1 MTHVI
6 ITASDSRYGDFLV
19 RHWGRSLKTNVDLRD
34 IDVVV
39 LDYGLT
45 AQQRQGVEALGFQIR
60 SGKRDGHVVNVRFR
74 DTRDWLRKSSYDQVL
89 MIDGGDI
96 IFQSDIRHL
105 FEQDKQHYR
114 AACEEVLVPAFAQ
127 YISTDDFEPAV
138 YEEIYAFLERRPLI
152 NCGLVLGPREKMI
165 ELCDVCCDK
174 VKSLQ
179 RAGVDQMLTNYHLY
193 RQGFV
198 ALAPGYN
205 FVLIS
210 TRLKHKM
217 WDGQFL
223 DAEGRLIPV
232 VHNAGMGFRLFRDF
246 GFGPSCN
253 RKDRVV
259 AIGRMAWSLIP
270 IGVRRYLVEQQHLKR
285 RQARAKANAATQNAV
300 IPSQLAGHAQPVASL
315 AEPGQ

>member
-45 AQQRQGVEALGFQIR
+45 AIQRQGVEALGFQIR
-60 SGKRDGHVVNVRFR
+60 TGKRDGHVVNVRFR

-127 YISTDDFEPAV
+127 YIATEDFEPAV
-138 YEEIYAFLERRPLI
+138 YEEVYSFLERRRLI
-152 NCGLVLGPREKMI
+152 NCGLVLGPREKMV

-198 ALAPGYN
+198 ALCLATISYSSVRDSNIRCGTANSSTPRADLFPLCTMPAWDIACSGIL
-205 FVLIS
+205 VLVP
-210 TRLKHKM
+210 L
-217 WDGQFL
+217 
-223 DAEGRLIPV
+223 
-232 VHNAGMGFRLFRDF
+232 
-246 GFGPSCN
+246 
-253 RKDRVV
+253 
-259 AIGRMAWSLIP
+259 AIGKI
-270 IGVRRYLVEQQHLKR
+270 
-285 RQARAKANAATQNAV
+285 
-300 IPSQLAGHAQPVASL
+300 ASL
-315 AEPGQ
+315 QLGERRGP